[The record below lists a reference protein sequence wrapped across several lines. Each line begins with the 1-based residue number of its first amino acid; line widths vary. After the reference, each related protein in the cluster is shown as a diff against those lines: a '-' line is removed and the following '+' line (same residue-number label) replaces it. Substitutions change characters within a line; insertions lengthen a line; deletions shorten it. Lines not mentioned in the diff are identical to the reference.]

1 MKLLIPLSILALAAP
16 SLGSILRGNRRNLAN
31 YIYKEYPG
39 VCRKNSDGTGGG
51 SNGVEYDLYK
61 KQDNSDLDY
70 HWCKDKCNNQSSCT
84 GFEYRSSGDTSQC
97 EVWKKPILGFVK
109 KNGHDCMVKGDR
121 EHTYNCEYGSCRKYS
136 DGTGQGNS
144 GDEYDLIKGN
154 IQYNECMQRCSE
166 DAACTGVEYRWG
178 DDNVQQCELW
188 HVEIKSVQQE
198 NKWDLECCIKAY
210 Q

>member
-1 MKLLIPLSILALAAP
+1 MKLLIPLSILAFAAP
-16 SLGSILRGNRRNLAN
+16 SLGSTLRGNHRNLAN

-39 VCRKNSDGTGGG
+39 VCRMNSDGTGGG

-61 KQDNSDLDY
+61 KQDNPDLDY
-70 HWCKDKCNNQSSCT
+70 LWCKDKCNNQSSCT

-109 KNGHDCMVKGDR
+109 KSGHDCMVKGDR
-121 EHTYNCEYGSCRKYS
+121 EHTYNCEYGGCRMYS

-154 IQYNECMQRCSE
+154 IQYNDCMQMCSE
-166 DAACTGVEYRWG
+166 DAACRGVEYRWG
-178 DDNVQQCELW
+178 DNNVQQCELW